1 MKLVVTANKLNVR
14 KTPVIDFAK
23 KSNIVGVIVK
33 DSIHESTEQHENI
46 LGVWHKI
53 DDGWVNDKWVSE
65 DVSFFQPSINKAGVN
80 VQKYIDERFDGTN
93 LKQVIDYNFLLN
105 IPEEIK
111 KTKGI
116 NSVIG
121 IMDVPISTNIK
132 FGNIVRPGKISTAS
146 SPSEHGNFI
155 AGIIGSKTVSSIN
168 GICSSATILDLTFND
183 KNGNPILDNN
193 YYKKLTDSLV
203 SFNNTKVIINL
214 SCTVDPTDPFDPV
227 NFALEKFKELENV
240 FFVCSAG
247 TDEMLF
253 DIGKSPL
260 IGKSNSFSVGTASS
274 DFLKTNATKIDARL
288 NFILPILDYASF
300 DADGITVVK
309 IDDLSSSWATS
320 VITCMIA
327 LLFSNG
333 RLNKNSSKADIVSQI
348 QNLSNNYT
356 DSYTFLNPLKI

>member
-1 MKLVVTANKLNVR
+1 MAQLKVLANKLNVR
-14 KTPVIDFAK
+14 KTPVIDFAN
-23 KSNIVGVIVK
+23 KSNIEEVILK
-33 DSIHESTEQHENI
+33 GSIYESTTKQENM
-46 LGVWHKI
+46 LGVWYKI
-53 DDGWVNDKWVSE
+53 NNGWVHENWLSDKE
-65 DVSFFQPSINKAGVN
+65 IPIN
-80 VQKYIDERFDGTN
+80 VQQYIDERFDVTN

-121 IMDVPISTNIK
+121 IMDVPISTNMK
-132 FGNIVRPGKISTAS
+132 FGNILRPGKISTAS

-168 GICSSATILDLTFND
+168 GICSSATILDLAFND

-193 YYKKLTDSLV
+193 YYKKLTDCLL
-203 SFNNTKVIINL
+203 SFSNTKVIINV
-214 SCTVDPTDPFDPV
+214 SCTLDPADPSEPV

-240 FFVCSAG
+240 IFVCSAG
-247 TDEMLF
+247 TDKMLF
-253 DIGKSPL
+253 DIEKSPL
-260 IGKSNSFSVGTASS
+260 VGRDNAFSVGTASS
-274 DFLKTNATKIDARL
+274 EFLKSSATKIDERL

-300 DADGITVVK
+300 DTDGITVVK

-320 VITCMIA
+320 VITGMIA

-348 QNLSNNYT
+348 RNLSNNFT
-356 DSYTFLNPLKI
+356 DSNTFLNPLKI